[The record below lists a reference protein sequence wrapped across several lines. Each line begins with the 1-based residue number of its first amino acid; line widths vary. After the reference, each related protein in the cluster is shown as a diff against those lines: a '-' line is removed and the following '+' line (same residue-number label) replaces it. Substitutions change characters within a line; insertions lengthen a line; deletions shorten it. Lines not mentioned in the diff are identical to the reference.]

1 MAGMTPARRSLR
13 AVPLPCPWR
22 RSIVTSTI
30 SIRDRPSDEEGADGG
45 LLVRAADG
53 LAQERRDG
61 EDVQL
66 GELRGLAAERDG
78 VGDDELVDARLG
90 EARDGVAGEHRVGR
104 AGEHERRSR
113 APHRLGRGRERAR
126 RVDHVVDDDRH
137 PAVHLADDLH
147 LGDLVRAR
155 APLVDDGE
163 VGVQAFGEGP
173 RTLDAARV
181 GRDDG
186 HVAPPDPPAEVL
198 EQHGGGVD
206 VVDRHVEE
214 ALDLAGVQ
222 VDRQHARGAGGGDQ
236 VGHQLGADRHARRDL
251 PILTGVAVVG
261 YHRRDAPRRRPFEGV
276 EHQEQLHQVVV
287 AGRAG
292 GLDHEHIAA
301 AHVLGDLDLHLAV
314 DVAADRLRQR
324 AVRAPRE
331 YLDLVLH
338 RPTRVIPASWAGRSR
353 TFAAGSKV
361 RCLTSLATAHQ
372 SPSRVPAK
380 RGMLSSVSFDVNL
393 GLLPP
398 GRRGRK
404 TRMLPFER
412 VAHAAA
418 ARAGALLRARS
429 RERQEV
435 SFKGEVDLVTATDRE
450 AERLIVEAI
459 TEAFPEHGIVAEES
473 APRPGRDG
481 HRWYVDPLDGTT
493 NFAHGYPHFCVS
505 IALARDDDLLLGLV
519 YDPIREETFSAL
531 RGEGARLNGAP
542 IGVSDTLTLERALLG
557 TGFPYD
563 RRQHADFY
571 LAFLAE
577 AMRRAQGVRRGGS
590 AALDLCYVA
599 CGRLDAFWEW
609 KLHPWDTAAGRLIV
623 EEAGGRVTDFGGQ
636 PHRLSGE
643 ETAASNTHL
652 HGPLLDMLAA
662 VRGSFSPATPP
673 PT

>member
-1 MAGMTPARRSLR
+1 
-13 AVPLPCPWR
+13 V
-22 RSIVTSTI
+22 
-30 SIRDRPSDEEGADGG
+30 
-45 LLVRAADG
+45 
-53 LAQERRDG
+53 
-61 EDVQL
+61 
-66 GELRGLAAERDG
+66 
-78 VGDDELVDARLG
+78 
-90 EARDGVAGEHRVGR
+90 
-104 AGEHERRSR
+104 
-113 APHRLGRGRERAR
+113 
-126 RVDHVVDDDRH
+126 
-137 PAVHLADDLH
+137 
-147 LGDLVRAR
+147 R

-173 RTLDAARV
+173 RALDAARV

-222 VDRQHARGAGGGDQ
+222 VDRQHARGTGGRDQ

-251 PILTGVAVVG
+251 PVLAGVAVVG
-261 YHRRDAPRRRPFEGV
+261 YHCRDAPRRRPFEGV

-314 DVAADRLRQR
+314 AETPDLGLAERHVDVAADRLRQR

-338 RPTRVIPASWAGRSR
+338 RPIRVIPASWAGRSR

-380 RGMLSSVSFDVNL
+380 RGMLGSVPFDVNL

-398 GRRGRK
+398 ERRGRK

-418 ARAGALLRARS
+418 ARAGALLRARC
-429 RERQEV
+429 REPQEV
-435 SFKGEVDLVTATDRE
+435 SFKGDIDLVTATDRE

-459 TEAFPEHGIVAEES
+459 SEAFPEHGIVAEES
-473 APRPGRDG
+473 APRPGLDG

-519 YDPIREETFSAL
+519 YDPMREETFSAL
-531 RGEGARLNGAP
+531 RAGGARLNGSP
-542 IGVSDTLTLERALLG
+542 IGGSDTRAFGRALLG

-563 RRQHADFY
+563 RRQHTDFY
-571 LAFLAE
+571 LAYLAE
-577 AMRRAQGVRRGGS
+577 ALRRTQGVRRGGGAGAWGGGSSPPGGGGGSWRSGGRRRAS
-590 AALDLCYVA
+590 ACLTSTVCLHSTGWIRLCLAGSVWAGGEVDGTSQVPEMQQRDLDPALGL
-599 CGRLDAFWEW
+599 R
-609 KLHPWDTAAGRLIV
+609 
-623 EEAGGRVTDFGGQ
+623 AGGRLGDLQGVGVHQ
-636 PHRLSGE
+636 SRVRL
-643 ETAASNTHL
+643 
-652 HGPLLDMLAA
+652 LAA
-662 VRGSFSPATPP
+662 RRQGRGHLREEDRAQALIGP
-673 PT
+673 